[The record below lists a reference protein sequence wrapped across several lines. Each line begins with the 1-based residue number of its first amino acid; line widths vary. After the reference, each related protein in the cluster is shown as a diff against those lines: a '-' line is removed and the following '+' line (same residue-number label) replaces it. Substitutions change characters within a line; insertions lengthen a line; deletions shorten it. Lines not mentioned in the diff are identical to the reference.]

1 MASNGLTEQKAATAE
16 MKTQIKKIRD
26 HLLAKLDELNACV
39 DSAEKLNQKANEL
52 VKNLET
58 SLATVT
64 AETSEWQQ
72 MKAKLATTAVQGKV
86 ILDIGGDKFT
96 TSVETLTREKDTF
109 FTALFSRQWE
119 LERDPK
125 DESIFIDRDG
135 KLFAHILG
143 YLRTDTISSDV
154 MTTETLRQKVI
165 AEAKYYQMN
174 KLVEV
179 LTEPERK
186 KAAQKEAA
194 QKEAARKEAA
204 RKEAER
210 KEAERKKAEQNQ
222 QVKSE
227 STSPMKA

>member
-1 MASNGLTEQKAATAE
+1 MASSGFMEQKTAATE

-26 HLLAKLDELNACV
+26 TLLAKLDELNACV
-39 DSAEKLNQKANEL
+39 DSVEKLNQKANEL

-58 SLATVT
+58 SIANVS
-64 AETSEWQQ
+64 AESNEWQQ
-72 MKAKLATTAVQGKV
+72 MKAKLAATAVQGKV

-96 TSVETLTREKDTF
+96 TSVDTLTRDKDTF

-125 DESIFIDRDG
+125 DDSIFIDRDG
-135 KLFAHILG
+135 KLFAHILS
-143 YLRTDTISSDV
+143 YLRTDTIPGEV
-154 MTTETLRQKVI
+154 MATETLRQKVI

-174 KLVEV
+174 RLVEV

-186 KAAQKEAA
+186 KAAQKEAT

-210 KEAERKKAEQNQ
+210 KEAERKKAEQSQ
-222 QVKSE
+222 QSKTE
-227 STSPMKA
+227 STSPTTN

>member
-1 MASNGLTEQKAATAE
+1 MASSGLTEQKVATVE

-26 HLLAKLDELNACV
+26 NLLAKLDELNVCV
-39 DSAEKLNQKANEL
+39 DSVEKLNQKANEL

-58 SLATVT
+58 SLANVS
-64 AETSEWQQ
+64 AETNEWQQ

-86 ILDIGGDKFT
+86 ILDVGGDKFT
-96 TSVETLTREKDTF
+96 TSVETLTRDKDTF

-119 LERDPK
+119 VERDPK

-135 KLFAHILG
+135 KLFAHILA
-143 YLRTDTISSDV
+143 YLRTDTIPSEV
-154 MTTETLRQKVI
+154 MATETLRQKVI
-165 AEAKYYQMN
+165 AETNYYQMT

-186 KAAQKEAA
+186 KAAQKEVA

-222 QVKSE
+222 QVKAE
-227 STSPMKA
+227 STSPTKN